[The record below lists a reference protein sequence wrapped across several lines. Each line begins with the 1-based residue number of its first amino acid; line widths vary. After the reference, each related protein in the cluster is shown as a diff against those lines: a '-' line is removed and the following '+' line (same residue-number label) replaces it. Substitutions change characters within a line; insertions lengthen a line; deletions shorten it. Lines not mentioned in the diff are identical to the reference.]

1 MLDSKRNAGYSY
13 WKIIVLT
20 FFLGW
25 VVIWIYRAML
35 APVYTEIQRTV
46 GPHSNF
52 DMGLITSLYY
62 VGNTALQIP
71 SGLLVDRFGQKKV
84 LIPGF
89 ILFTIGT
96 LCIALAY
103 RIELIYLG
111 ALLAG
116 IGCGA
121 YYGASFSMTAQY
133 VPPKKKS
140 FCTAIV
146 NSGSALGMILGMV
159 GSSILVKTLY
169 LPWQTIVFIS
179 AGCTILLTFWVMT
192 AIRNPACNVQKDT
205 QCSQSYIVGRNDPPL
220 TLSGKPADKL
230 FSLTMVSCYVMYFTT
245 CYSYYLIV
253 TWLPEL
259 LEKERNISGPATGM
273 LTALIAITAVPGSL
287 LFARLSDRFRDRK
300 PQIIIVLEICSFLLV
315 VLSMQAPNSTLLSLV
330 LLFYG
335 FLGKMSV
342 DPVLISYIS
351 DRCDRRKTAT
361 ALGVFNFFGISS
373 SIAAPILTGFI
384 MDRTGK
390 GEWGFY
396 FGALLLIV
404 ETVIFGIINRRC
416 STVTKT
422 QELQK

>member
-1 MLDSKRNAGYSY
+1 MLHSERNFGYSY

-35 APVYTEIQRTV
+35 APVYTEIQQTV

-52 DMGLITSLYY
+52 DMGLITSFYY

-103 RIELIYLG
+103 HIELIYFG

-116 IGCGA
+116 IGSGA

-133 VPPKKKS
+133 VPSKKKS

-169 LPWQTIVFIS
+169 LPWQTMVFIS
-179 AGCTILLTFWVMT
+179 AGCTILMTFWVMT
-192 AIRNPACNVQKDT
+192 AIRNPAGNIQKNMHAPKACIAEKD
-205 QCSQSYIVGRNDPPL
+205 DPPL
-220 TLSGKPADKL
+220 TLSGKPASKL
-230 FSLTMVSCYVMYFTT
+230 FSLTMVSCYIMYFTT

-253 TWLPEL
+253 TWMPEL
-259 LEKERNISGPATGM
+259 LEKERNITGPATGM

-287 LFARLSDRFRDRK
+287 LFARLSDRFLDRK

-315 VLSMQAPNSTLLSLV
+315 ILSMQAPNSTLLSLV
-330 LLFYG
+330 LLVYG

-384 MDRTGK
+384 MDKTGK

-416 STVTKT
+416 STTSEAK
-422 QELQK
+422 

>member
-1 MLDSKRNAGYSY
+1 MLHSKQNTGY

-35 APVYTEIQRTV
+35 APVYLEIQRTV

-52 DMGLITSLYY
+52 EMGLITSFYY
-62 VGNTALQIP
+62 IGNTALQIP
-71 SGLLVDRFGQKKV
+71 SGLLVDRFGQKRV

-96 LCIALAY
+96 LCIALAC

-159 GSSILVKTLY
+159 GSSILVKTFY
-169 LPWQTIVFIS
+169 LPWQTMVFFS
-179 AGCTILLTFWVMT
+179 AVCTILLTVWVT
-192 AIRNPACNVQKDT
+192 AVIQNPARNVQKDT
-205 QCSQSYIVGRNDPPL
+205 LSAKACISEEEDPAL
-220 TLSGKPADKL
+220 TLSGKPASKL
-230 FSLTMVSCYVMYFTT
+230 FSLTMVSCYIMYFAT

-259 LEKERNISGPATGM
+259 LEKERNITGPATGM

-300 PQIIIVLEICSFLLV
+300 PQIIIALEICSFLLV

-330 LLFYG
+330 LLIYG

-373 SIAAPILTGFI
+373 SIAAPILTGFM
-384 MDRTGK
+384 MDKTGK

-404 ETVIFGIINRRC
+404 QTVLFGMVNRRC
-416 STVTKT
+416 SAATEAEK
-422 QELQK
+422 LQK

>member
-1 MLDSKRNAGYSY
+1 MLHSKQNVEYPY

-25 VVIWIYRAML
+25 VAIWIYRAML

-52 DMGLITSLYY
+52 DMGLITSFYY
-62 VGNTALQIP
+62 IGNTALQIP

-84 LIPGF
+84 LVPGF

-96 LCIALAY
+96 FCIALAHC
-103 RIELIYLG
+103 IELIYFG

-169 LPWQTIVFIS
+169 LPWQTMAFIS

-192 AIRNPACNVQKDT
+192 AIRNPACNVQKNT
-205 QCSQSYIVGRNDPPL
+205 QSSQACVTEKDDSPL
-220 TLSGKPADKL
+220 TLSGKPANRL
-230 FSLTMVSCYVMYFTT
+230 FSLTMVSCYVMYFAT

-259 LEKERNISGPATGM
+259 LEKERNITGPATGM

-287 LFARLSDRFRDRK
+287 FFARLSDRFHSRK

-315 VLSMQAPNSTLLSLV
+315 ILSMRVPNSTLLSLV
-330 LLFYG
+330 LLVYG

-351 DRCDRRKTAT
+351 DHCDRQKTAT
-361 ALGVFNFFGISS
+361 TLGVFNFFGISS
-373 SIAAPILTGFI
+373 SIVAPILTGII

-396 FGALLLIV
+396 FGALLLLV
-404 ETVIFGIINRRC
+404 ETILFWIINGRC
-416 STVTKT
+416 STTAKT
-422 QELQK
+422 RKLQK